1 MRSASTSR
9 LAIVV
14 LTLNEEVNLQTCLES
29 LRGLQCEIYVVDS
42 GSTDGTVATAK
53 RAGAT
58 VVEHPFETHARQWA
72 WALKNLPISAE
83 WVLALDA
90 DQRITSEL
98 RTEIRQLFQDGDRRL
113 GDLEGLYVKRRQVF
127 RGQWI
132 RHGGYY
138 PKYMLKLFRK
148 ASVHT
153 DEDDLIDHHFYVS
166 GNVANL
172 ECDII
177 EDNQKEN
184 DMSFWIEKHSRYA
197 EPLARE
203 EYLRRTNLASWPI
216 KPDLFGNPDQR
227 VMWMKRLWYRLPL
240 YIRPFGYFV
249 YRYVFRLGFLD
260 GKQGFVFHFMQALWY
275 RLLIDIHIDE
285 MQARDKRQDG

>member
-1 MRSASTSR
+1 
-9 LAIVV
+9 
-14 LTLNEEVNLQTCLES
+14 
-29 LRGLQCEIYVVDS
+29 
-42 GSTDGTVATAK
+42 VAAAK

-72 WALKNLPISAE
+72 WALQNLPISAE

-113 GDLEGLYVKRRQVF
+113 GDLDGLYVKRRQVF
-127 RGQWI
+127 RGRWI